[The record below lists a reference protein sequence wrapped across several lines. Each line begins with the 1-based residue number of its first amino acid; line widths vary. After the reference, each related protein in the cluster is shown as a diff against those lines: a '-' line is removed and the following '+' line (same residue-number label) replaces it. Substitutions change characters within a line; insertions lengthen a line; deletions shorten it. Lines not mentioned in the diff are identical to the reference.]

1 MDGKEGQER
10 GWKGKREWKKKEK
23 WEDEKRCQKERKQSK
38 KGEDEQDKNTAMGHN
53 FPAPRP
59 LSPGAWPARDVSA
72 PCRPRRPRP
81 SVVKPP
87 GTLVAAGRVG
97 WPRSLGGCESLG
109 LWPPAQ
115 AAPAAGQGG
124 NCPETRRLS
133 GRVVQ
138 GCASRTRGGGSHARL
153 RARGLSASVLAG
165 TFGRPVSWANA
176 AGARRGHA
184 KMLCAVPVCPPSVS
198 PAPTPMASQDWI
210 QTAGKGTCRQPRDPR
225 RVKRTDSHSLTST
238 HMLWRAHTQ
247 KHTIFKM

>member
-1 MDGKEGQER
+1 MEGKEGMEE
-10 GWKGKREWKKKEK
+10 KREMGRRE
-23 WEDEKRCQKERKQSK
+23 EKRCQKERKQSK

-97 WPRSLGGCESLG
+97 RPRSLGGCESLG

-153 RARGLSASVLAG
+153 RARGLSASILAG
-165 TFGRPVSWANA
+165 TFGRPVSWAKA

-198 PAPTPMASQDWI
+198 PPTPQL
-210 QTAGKGTCRQPRDPR
+210 PRPVKTGSKP
-225 RVKRTDSHSLTST
+225 RVKAPAANPET
-238 HMLWRAHTQ
+238 HVG
-247 KHTIFKM
+247 

>member
-1 MDGKEGQER
+1 MFYNKKIKFKACKRLETKGRQER
-10 GWKGKREWKKKEK
+10 REEGRGEKERRKEWTERKGRKEDGRERGNGRKKREMGRRE
-23 WEDEKRCQKERKQSK
+23 EKRCQKERKQSK
-38 KGEDEQDKNTAMGHN
+38 KGEDDEQDKNTAMWHN

-72 PCRPRRPRP
+72 PRRPRRPRP
-81 SVVKPP
+81 SVVKSP
-87 GTLVAAGRVG
+87 GTLVAPGRVG
-97 WPRSLGGCESLG
+97 RPRSLGGCESLG
-109 LWPPAQ
+109 LWPLAQ

-165 TFGRPVSWANA
+165 TLGRLVSRANA

-184 KMLCAVPVCPPSVS
+184 KMLYAIPVCPPSVS
-198 PAPTPMASQDWI
+198 SHLNSHGQS
-210 QTAGKGTCRQPRDPR
+210 RLDPNR
-225 RVKRTDSHSLTST
+225 G
-238 HMLWRAHTQ
+238 
-247 KHTIFKM
+247 